1 MRFLS
6 IYNESIYIFGCG
18 LQVKYLMDCIKYMF
32 PIKDRIP
39 YFMKLM
45 PRLRTIYKNCCN
57 ISITGKSYMQLQLRA
72 NKFCPWPEHGC
83 YILFFMFFGE
93 QSDKFLLSP
102 QRIHRKNSNE
112 RKY

>member
-39 YFMKLM
+39 YFIKCQDCVQFT
-45 PRLRTIYKNCCN
+45 RTVA
-57 ISITGKSYMQLQLRA
+57 ISL
-72 NKFCPWPEHGC
+72 
-83 YILFFMFFGE
+83 
-93 QSDKFLLSP
+93 
-102 QRIHRKNSNE
+102 
-112 RKY
+112 

>member
-39 YFMKLM
+39 YFIKCQD
-45 PRLRTIYKNCCN
+45 RVQFTRTVA
-57 ISITGKSYMQLQLRA
+57 ISL
-72 NKFCPWPEHGC
+72 
-83 YILFFMFFGE
+83 
-93 QSDKFLLSP
+93 
-102 QRIHRKNSNE
+102 
-112 RKY
+112 